1 MAKFSQQFLRSL
13 TQPTQF
19 EEGLFSAA
27 QSIGMRPGVK
37 ALNKR
42 NKLKKMKKKTKRAY

>member
-19 EEGLFSAA
+19 EEGLF
-27 QSIGMRPGVK
+27 MPLK
-37 ALNKR
+37 AL
-42 NKLKKMKKKTKRAY
+42 A